1 MVWLRGTEQ
10 RDGQGSRTQVLPSA
24 LLRGELRVLSAW
36 LGNGLPILCPGPAHS
51 PGPCKLS
58 GLWHFPTRGGC
69 SGLWGAW
76 GWGPRRQH
84 GTNPMA
90 LLQGWWLC
98 WERGRV
104 LPGPGFVSRSID
116 RIGAAELPNYFR

>member
-24 LLRGELRVLSAW
+24 SLRGELRVLSTW